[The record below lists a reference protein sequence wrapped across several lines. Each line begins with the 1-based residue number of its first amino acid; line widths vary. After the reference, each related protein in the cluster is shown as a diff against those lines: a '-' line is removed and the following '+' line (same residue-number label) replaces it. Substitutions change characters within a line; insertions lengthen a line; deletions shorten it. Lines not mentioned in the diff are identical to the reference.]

1 MYIDKNTNTSLTIN
15 KCLDKERLD
24 LLLYLFFGKWAS
36 IWNAIMIMGRERLK
50 NQ

>member
-1 MYIDKNTNTSLTIN
+1 MYIDKNTNKSLTIN

-24 LLLYLFFGKWAS
+24 LLYLFFGKWAS
-36 IWNAIMIMGRERLK
+36 IWNAIMIMGRESLK